1 MTLFIACLKVT
12 NYLLIGQTNSRHTP
26 TPERLRT
33 VIAIFVLLIST
44 LPAVANPSSKVV
56 TAVRTD
62 TPPVLDGLVNEPE
75 WQKAPAVLD
84 FTQFD
89 PNEGSLPTEQTS
101 VRVLYDDRALY
112 VGVICYDARP
122 QLIVHQLTRRD
133 RSSEAD
139 RFTVMIDSYHD
150 RQTAFVFSANVSGV
164 QSDGVLS
171 QDGAVYDV
179 TLDMVW
185 SVKTATYLDG
195 WSAEFEIPFN
205 ALRFAEQ
212 AGDDMEWGINFRRYI
227 SRKHETDE
235 WVMIPRS
242 ERLQISRWGIMEGV
256 KNITPPLHLSLAP
269 YVSGASTFHPSNVP
283 WSNRSDRL
291 FRGGL
296 DLKYGITRNFTLDG
310 TVYPDFG
317 QVEVDQAI
325 LNLTV
330 FETLYPEKRP
340 FFLEGSQLFTFG
352 AGVDNTSM
360 PLFFSR
366 RIGKQPT
373 GATAISIPLGGT
385 LKENPLVTTILG
397 AAKISGRSNDGLSI
411 GALTAA
417 TDEEQATVRDSLGRS
432 TSFRTEPR
440 GSYNVVRLKQDFKGD
455 SWVGAIATVV
465 SRVNLS
471 PALSGGVDWN
481 IRFDD
486 GAYTTDG
493 YISGARSSSVLNRDG
508 LAGRMLISKIAA
520 EHWLYTTSYD
530 FSSRYFNPNDIGFF
544 AQPHD
549 HGGYLQL
556 IYRENFASGI
566 IRRYSLALNPEYRWN
581 WDGVMTHAVL
591 NTEYTAEFT
600 NFWLATAKYSYS
612 HPAYDDAERG
622 IIGTYKRPT
631 GHTVQLSLTSDPRKS
646 VSGSLAGILD
656 VDVRKKQGATA
667 QAALTIRPAS
677 WMELTPVI
685 LYARTRNEEAW
696 VFPYGSTPSVTGTAN
711 SLFGDRDID
720 QFDAELRGIVTFTRD
735 ISLQFFTQVFL
746 ARGRYLNFR
755 QLVTSTDL
763 EPYTPPSTFSADFNE
778 ITFNA
783 NVLLRWE
790 YLPGSTLYLVWTQAR
805 FDDSGNYATGF
816 GPRFNRTFA
825 VPHEDVLLLKISYW
839 LPL

>member
-1 MTLFIACLKVT
+1 MTVFIACLEVT
-12 NYLLIGQTNSRHTP
+12 NYLLIGQTNSRHTS
-26 TPERLRT
+26 TLGRLRP
-33 VIAIFVLLIST
+33 VIAIIALLASSPIT
-44 LPAVANPSSKVV
+44 FANPPGKVV
-56 TAVRTD
+56 TAIRTD
-62 TPPVLDGLVNEPE
+62 QPPVLDGLVNEAE
-75 WQKAPAVLD
+75 WQRAPAVLD

-89 PNEGSLPTEQTS
+89 PEEGALPTEQTS

-112 VGVICYDARP
+112 VGVICYDAKP
-122 QLIVHQLTRRD
+122 QLIVRQLTRRD

-150 RQTAFVFSANVSGV
+150 RQTAFVFSTNVSGV

-171 QDGAVYDV
+171 QDGAVYDI

-212 AGDDMEWGINFRRYI
+212 TGDDMVWGVNFRRYI

-235 WVMIPRS
+235 WVMVPRS
-242 ERLQISRWGIMEGV
+242 ERLQISRWGTMEGM
-256 KNITPPLHLSLAP
+256 KDITPPLHLNLAP
-269 YVSGASTFHPSNVP
+269 YASGSSTFHPSNVP
-283 WSNRSDRL
+283 WSNRSDQT

-317 QVEVDQAI
+317 QVEVDQAV

-352 AGVDNTSM
+352 AGLDNTSM

-373 GATAISIPLGGT
+373 GATSVSIPPGGSV
-385 LKENPLVTTILG
+385 KENPLVTTILG
-397 AAKISGRSNDGLSI
+397 AAKISGRSNGGLSI

-417 TDEEQATVRDSLGRS
+417 TDEEQATVSDSLGAS
-432 TSFRTEPR
+432 TPVRTEPR
-440 GSYNVVRLKQDFKGD
+440 GSYNVVRVKQDFKGD
-455 SWVGAIATVV
+455 SWVGAIATAV
-465 SRVNLS
+465 SRENLT
-471 PALSGGVDWN
+471 PALSGGIDWN
-481 IRFDD
+481 IRFDN
-486 GAYTTDG
+486 GTYTTDG
-493 YISGARSSSVLNRDG
+493 YLSGARSSSTVNRDG
-508 LAGRMLISKIAA
+508 LAGRLLISKIAA

-549 HGGYLQL
+549 HGGYFQV
-556 IYRENFASGI
+556 IYRENFAAGI

-581 WDGVMTHAVL
+581 WDGVITHAVL

-600 NFWLATAKYSYS
+600 NFWLGTVKYTYA

-622 IIGTYKRPT
+622 IIGTYRRPA

-646 VSGSLAGILD
+646 VSGSLTGILD
-656 VDVRKKQGATA
+656 VDLKKKRSATV
-667 QAALTIRPAS
+667 QTALTIRPAA

-696 VFPYGSTPSVTGTAN
+696 VFPFGSTPSITGTTT

-720 QFDAELRGIVTFTRD
+720 QLDMELRGIVTFTRE

-746 ARGRYLNFR
+746 ARGRYINYR
-755 QLVTSTDL
+755 RLVSSTSFT
-763 EPYTPPSTFSADFNE
+763 PYTPPATFRADFNE
-778 ITFNA
+778 TTFNA

-805 FDDSGNYATGF
+805 FDDSGMYATGF
-816 GPRFNRTFA
+816 GQRFTQTFA
-825 VPHEDVLLLKISYW
+825 VPHEDVLLLKINYW